1 MVRNN
6 SKRSIALEV
15 GPVLKICQFSCAFNQ
30 RGKQICIKI
39 ADLALEDCGEAFE
52 PSPRVNRGLWQG
64 LEMRFE
70 TITLDVAQVAD
81 AVELHE
87 HQVPDFHVAAA
98 VAAEF
103 AVGVAL
109 IGGCG
114 ARSEERRVGKECRS
128 RRSPYH

>member
-39 ADLALEDCGEAFE
+39 ADLALEDCGETFE
-52 PSPRVNRGLWQG
+52 ACACIDRGLRQG
-64 LEMRFE
+64 FEMRLE
-70 TITLDVAQVAD
+70 AIALDIAQVAY

-87 HQVPDFHVAAA
+87 HQVPDFDVAAA
-98 VAAEF
+98 LAAEF
-103 AVGVAL
+103 AVGVTL
-109 IGGCG
+109 IGSGG
-114 ARSEERRVGKECRS
+114 AHVVVNFAARAAGT
-128 RRSPYH
+128 